1 MLMTLLIYWTGPAGR
16 ILYPTMDPTEDL
28 AFISDVGAEEM
39 KPLFIAACTVTSL
52 LLTATLCADRW
63 LRFKGRLVPHAT
75 RVESVLSWLAIGFV
89 GIGTLALVA
98 LTIWDMARHKNEHQV
113 LLLFFMGGYICAA
126 ILVCWRHQRMWARE
140 CSPPNPPTPARGLRG
155 PAVRPCH

>member
-39 KPLFIAACTVTSL
+39 KPLFIAACALTSL
-52 LLTATLCADRW
+52 LLTATLCAARW
-63 LRFKGRLVPHAT
+63 LRHKGRLVPHAA
-75 RVESVLSWLAIGFV
+75 RADSVLSSLAIGFV
-89 GIGTLALVA
+89 ALGSLALVA
-98 LTIWDMARHKNEHQV
+98 LSIWDMARHKDEHQI

-126 ILVCWRHQRMWARE
+126 ICVCWEHQRLWARM
-140 CSPPNPPTPARGLRG
+140 CGAQTTPMPPGGARH
-155 PAVRPCH
+155 VRSC